1 MHAECCVGGGKVVEE
16 QWMSGPLAVCRPR
29 ACLGDFLVE
38 RRGALPP
45 LGPSVQDKLPEFPT
59 QIGPPRALT
68 RWQPE
73 G

>member
-1 MHAECCVGGGKVVEE
+1 VEE
-16 QWMSGPLAVCRPR
+16 QWDVRSTGSLPAPCF
-29 ACLGDFLVE
+29 ALGIFMVE

-59 QIGPPRALT
+59 LIGPPRALGGNQVF
-68 RWQPE
+68 RASPE

>member
-1 MHAECCVGGGKVVEE
+1 MDGQVHWQSA
-16 QWMSGPLAVCRPR
+16 GPVLR
-29 ACLGDFLVE
+29 LGDFLVE

-59 QIGPPRALT
+59 LIGPPSGF
-68 RWQPE
+68 RWQPSFRASLE

>member
-1 MHAECCVGGGKVVEE
+1 MDVRSTGSLPAPV
-16 QWMSGPLAVCRPR
+16 LR
-29 ACLGDFLVE
+29 LGDFLVE

-59 QIGPPRALT
+59 LIGPRRALGGNPSF
-68 RWQPE
+68 RASPE